1 ASTQVH
7 DVCVCYGYAIMA
19 MRFTAAGDYAA
30 ALNALDSAER
40 LMQRWQVE
48 VDSYQWLIMVKAN
61 VWISQGKLSRAQSC
75 IDQLLQGQSCAQLPR
90 PELFP
95 MLPGL
100 AVATQARLYLLAGKA
115 AECLHEIDSW
125 LRQRNNNLSMML
137 LQLLRGAALRAQNQ
151 HTESQQIFLQS
162 GRVLQREG
170 IGLDLLVWVPN
181 LSDSLPQ
188 RPDSEPAE
196 LSVSLSERELEVLR
210 KIAQGLSNQ
219 EIADQL
225 FISLHTVKTHA
236 RKINVKLAA
245 KSRTQAIHRAKELQL
260 I

>member
-1 ASTQVH
+1 
-7 DVCVCYGYAIMA
+7 
-19 MRFTAAGDYAA
+19 
-30 ALNALDSAER
+30 
-40 LMQRWQVE
+40 
-48 VDSYQWLIMVKAN
+48 
-61 VWISQGKLSRAQSC
+61 
-75 IDQLLQGQSCAQLPR
+75 
-90 PELFP
+90 